1 MDFSLILVIVGAIA
15 FIGYLVW
22 LIVRSLNWDSKIPP
36 IIGMLL
42 CANMIVGGLSTMGGT
57 ENLISPDAESK
68 SQESKGQENQNTIGG
83 TQKETHPDALYEI
96 TYQSSYIYRNM
107 LDEISCYALVEIENT
122 SAEDLYLGSATFDF
136 EDSSGKLL
144 STYSLMISSDPDIIA
159 PGEKGYFYCNAA
171 SLEGEIDENTDYIFK
186 PSIKVEKS
194 KKEII
199 RYPITE
205 LSISESNLAPF
216 TIIGRVENNTDED
229 EPMQWI
235 SCILYKSDGTPIGAC
250 GTNILDFTAG
260 SKASFELSALF
271 LTGLD
276 IKFEDID
283 HYEVYA
289 CKTQYQF

>member
-1 MDFSLILVIVGAIA
+1 MDTSLILVGVGIIA
-15 FIGYLVW
+15 FIGYFIWLV
-22 LIVRSLNWDSKIPP
+22 VRAINWDSKVPP
-36 IIGMLL
+36 VIGMLL
-42 CANMIVGGLSTMGGT
+42 CVVMVVCGVASMGGT
-57 ENLISPDAESK
+57 ENLISSDAENK
-68 SQESKGQENQNTIGG
+68 RQENKNTVDN
-83 TQKETHPDALYEI
+83 TQKETHSDALYEI

-107 LDEISCYALVEIENT
+107 LDEINCYALVEIENT
-122 SAEDLYLGSATFDF
+122 SAEDLYLGSAIFDF

-144 STYSLMISSDPDIIA
+144 ATYSSMISSDPDIIA
-159 PGEKGYFYCNAA
+159 PGEKGYFYCNMAT
-171 SLEGEIDENTDYIFK
+171 LEGEIDEKTDYIFN
-186 PSIKVEKS
+186 PTIKVERS

-205 LSISESNLAPF
+205 LSISESSLAPF

-229 EPMQWI
+229 ESMLWI
-235 SCILYKSDGTPIGAC
+235 SCILYRSDGTPIGVC

-260 SKASFELSALF
+260 SKASFDLTAVY

-276 IKFEDID
+276 IKLSDID